1 MIPQPT
7 ENHMMKSVL
16 VLAACSFGLKRVMRN
31 IIRAGI
37 AAVVVSL
44 GFAGPLAAG
53 PLEDGLAAYERE
65 DYVTAIQVLRPLAD
79 RGNADAQ
86 ARLGW
91 MYHYGE
97 GVPQDDATAA
107 TWYRK
112 AADQGDADSQSTLGF
127 LYEYGKGVPQ
137 DDATAASWYR
147 KAADQ
152 GSARAQVDL
161 GYMYDHGQG
170 VPRDY
175 VAAHMWFSLAAAG
188 GLKQALTSRDG
199 IAAKMT
205 PEQIAEAE
213 KRFARWQQGGQSS

>member
-1 MIPQPT
+1 
-7 ENHMMKSVL
+7 MMRSVV
-16 VLAACSFGLKRVMRN
+16 VLAACSIGSRRGMKN
-31 IIRAGI
+31 IIRAGVT
-37 AAVVVSL
+37 AVVPFL
-44 GFAGPLAAG
+44 GLVGPLAAG

-65 DYVTAIQVLRPLAD
+65 DYATAIQVLRPLAD

-97 GVPQDDATAA
+97 GVPQDDAAA
-107 TWYRK
+107 ASWYRK
-112 AADQGDADSQSTLGF
+112 AANQGDADAQSTLGF

-137 DDATAASWYR
+137 DDAAAASWYR
-147 KAADQ
+147 KAANQ
-152 GSARAQVDL
+152 GSARAQIDL

-170 VPRDY
+170 VPQDY

-188 GLKQALTSRDG
+188 GLKQALTSRDEV
-199 IAAKMT
+199 AAKMT

-213 KRFARWQQGGQSS
+213 KRFAKWQRGGQIS